1 MSDCSTDIKPP
12 EACGCCDDAPPP
24 AEHPNPAGQDALRYR
39 AGTHASF
46 LERMLRQIHRW
57 EVPDGDHENARPLAP
72 LATRS
77 TEDPAI
83 AFMDAW
89 AVAADV
95 LTFYQERIANEGFL
109 RTATERRSV
118 LELARAIGYELAPG
132 VAAETFVAFTVDEA
146 DGAPTVADVPVG
158 TQIQSIPAKQDEQ
171 PQTFETYEALTA
183 HRSWNALLPRQR
195 RPQPLPSD
203 ATHVYLDGTG
213 LNLQKGDRMLLVVGG
228 EPYPKK
234 VVQVVVDNAAQ
245 RTRVDFARTLVE
257 PPAEEEDFDP
267 GEPDADLELDLT
279 PASVK
284 THVVDLEWDEADL
297 QTFLA
302 MHEWDADDLLAYV
315 AALREAVLEGGDDE
329 VQAFRRRAAV
339 FGHNAPDWRAL
350 PDETRAAYLGVT
362 EAELPDV
369 DTGEWPDFVIFSP
382 DGDDRADD
390 TIDLDQVYAKILPET
405 WALLTIP
412 GTKEI
417 FTITNVEEAARAEYG
432 ISGKTTRLT
441 LEDVHPTNGIDLG
454 DFEDEVRATTVLAES
469 ERLELATLPITDDLP
484 AGLEELLLDGMALGL
499 QAGQAVAL
507 QGEEPGTDGYVR
519 REVLTLKKITHRGGL
534 TLLTFESGLKYS
546 YTRAT
551 ATINANVVRAN
562 HGETIPG
569 EALGSGDGAQSHQR
583 FMLKKPPLTHVSAGP
598 SGAES
603 TLEVRVDRVLWT
615 PVDSLYGKGPSDKV
629 YTVRLDDDGVPTVR
643 FGDGK
648 SGARLPTGRE
658 NVTATYRTGIG
669 DEGEVDAGTLTLLKT
684 RPFGVRA
691 VTNPLAA
698 AGAEDPEVLDDA
710 RLNAPLTVL
719 TLDRIVSLQDYE
731 DFARAFPGVGKAQA
745 VVVWTGTQEVVHLT
759 VADADGA
766 VTPETKLYDSLQEA
780 IEAARDPLRGIVLA
794 AHDPFF
800 FHLEARTLIDPAYLW
815 EDVKAHLEAALLEA
829 FGFDARAFGQP
840 VTAAEVVEIMH
851 AVEGVVAVD
860 LNHFFKT
867 QEESGTPAGSLFSAV
882 LAASSARY
890 DRSSNSI
897 LPAQLLLIS
906 PYGITLSE
914 MSS

>member
-1 MSDCSTDIKPP
+1 MSDCSTKKTPP
-12 EACGCCDDAPPP
+12 DACGCCEDAAPPP
-24 AEHPNPAGQDALRYR
+24 AHPNLSGQDALHYR

-46 LERMLRQIHRW
+46 LEQMLRQIHQW
-57 EVPDGDHENARPLAP
+57 KVPDGDHKDVRPLAA

-77 TEDPAI
+77 PEDPAI

-109 RTATERRSV
+109 RTATERRSI

-146 DGAPTVADVPVG
+146 DGAPTTADVPAG

-171 PQTFETYEALTA
+171 PQTFETYEPLTVY
-183 HRSWNALLPRQR
+183 RSWNALQPRQL
-195 RPQPLPSD
+195 RPQPLSSD
-203 ATHVYLDGTG
+203 ATHVYLEGTG
-213 LNLQKGDRMLLVVGG
+213 LNLQPGDRMLLVASV
-228 EPYPKK
+228 PYPKK
-234 VVQVVVDNAAQ
+234 VVDVEVDNAAQ
-245 RTRVDFARTLVE
+245 RTRVDFGRTLVE
-257 PPAEEEDFDP
+257 PPTEEDKFDP
-267 GEPDADLELDLT
+267 GTPDADLELDLT
-279 PASVK
+279 QENVA
-284 THVVDLEWDEADL
+284 THIVGLEWDEADL

-302 MHEWDADDLLAYV
+302 MHEWDAGDVLAYV
-315 AALREAVLEGGDDE
+315 AALREEVLEGGSDE
-329 VQAFRRRAAV
+329 VQAFRRRTAV

-350 PDETRAAYLGVT
+350 PDETRAAYLGVPVEDLPT
-362 EAELPDV
+362 EDP
-369 DTGEWPDFVIFSP
+369 GEWLHFVIFCP
-382 DGDDRADD
+382 DDNGRSDD
-390 TIDLDQVYAKILPET
+390 TIDLDQVYSKILPDT
-405 WALLTIP
+405 WVLLTMP
-412 GTKEI
+412 GTKEV
-417 FTITNVEEAARAEYG
+417 FTITDVEEAARAEYAL
-432 ISGKTTRLT
+432 SGKTTRIT
-441 LEDVHPTNGIDLG
+441 LEDARTGNSIDLA
-454 DFEDEVRATTVLAES
+454 DFEDEVRATTVFAES
-469 ERLELATLPITDDLP
+469 ERMDLAALPITDDLP
-484 AGLEELLLDGMALGL
+484 AGLEELLLDGMVLGL
-499 QAGQAVAL
+499 QAGQTVAL
-507 QGEEPGTDGYVR
+507 QGEEPGTDGYLR
-519 REVLTLKKITHRGGL
+519 REVLTLEKITHRGGL
-534 TLLTFESGLKYS
+534 TLLTFENGLKYS

-551 ATINANVVRAN
+551 ATLNANVVRAN

-569 EALGSGDGAQSHQR
+569 EVLGSGDGAQPHQR
-583 FMLKKPPLTHVSAGP
+583 FALKKPPLTHVSGGP

-603 TLEVRVDRVLWT
+603 TLAVRVDRVLWT

-629 YTVRLDDDGVPTVR
+629 YTVRLDDDGVPIVR

-648 SGARLPTGRE
+648 QGARLPTGQQ

-669 DEGEVDAGTLTLLKT
+669 AEGEVDAGTLTLLKT

-759 VADADGA
+759 VADA

-851 AVEGVVAVD
+851 TVEGVVAVD

-867 QEESGTPAGSLFSAV
+867 QEESGTPVGSLFSAV
-882 LAASSARY
+882 LAAPSARY